1 MELVLDINV
10 QISAV
15 LGVGLDLQIACNLLA
30 VLDRQHV
37 LEVKDCLFPV
47 GVFGVGTSREAN
59 GLVTCGEVNVEPG
72 HKGVDEVVALDGELE
87 GRGKGEV
94 GHGAGVEVK
103 GEDGR
108 GIGDDSLEL
117 DGVDEGLGEGGFLE
131 RGVVEAVDIVPD

>member
-1 MELVLDINV
+1 MG
-10 QISAV
+10 A
-15 LGVGLDLQIACNLLA
+15 G
-30 VLDRQHV
+30 
-37 LEVKDCLFPV
+37 
-47 GVFGVGTSREAN
+47 READ
-59 GLVTCGEVNVEPG
+59 GLVAGGEVNVEPG
-72 HKGVDEVVALDGELE
+72 HEGVDEVVALDGELE

-108 GIGDDSLEL
+108 GVGDDSLEL